1 MAVCEPILTPIKKVE
16 KESGEIS
23 WVRRTVCAVTRYLL
37 IVEGLLFGSDIYAP

>member
-16 KESGEIS
+16 KESGENS
-23 WVRRTVCAVTRYLL
+23 WVWRVVYAVTRYLL